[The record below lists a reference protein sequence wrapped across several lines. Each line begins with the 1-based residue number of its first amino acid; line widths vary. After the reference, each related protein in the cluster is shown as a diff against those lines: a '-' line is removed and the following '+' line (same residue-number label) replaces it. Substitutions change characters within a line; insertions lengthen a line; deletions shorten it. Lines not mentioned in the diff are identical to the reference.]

1 MLVAIEKYERYLSL
15 LDAAGAPADGSQKT
29 GEA

>member
-15 LDAAGAPADGSQKT
+15 LAEAGAPAVGSQKT